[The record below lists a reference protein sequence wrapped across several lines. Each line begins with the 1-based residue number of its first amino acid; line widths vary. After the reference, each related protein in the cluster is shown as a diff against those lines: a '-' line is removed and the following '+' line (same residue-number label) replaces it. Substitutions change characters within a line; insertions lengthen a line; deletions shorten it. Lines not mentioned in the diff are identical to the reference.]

1 MSKEDAEI
9 IEKLYKYRKLI
20 REGKIKI
27 PLDTAKKIIGPDSA
41 YHLYSVGKYKNNKKN
56 GI

>member
-20 REGKIKI
+20 REGKIKL
-27 PLDTAKKIIGPDSA
+27 PVDTAKKIIGPDSA
-41 YHLYSVGKYKNNKKN
+41 YHLYSVGKYKKKEKSD
-56 GI
+56 